1 MTRFRILL
9 ACALTVSLGAQS
21 LTDRFKEVRGPWE
34 LQLERGDASGVRK
47 GVEALLGREG
57 LTVNPSDYNDM
68 HALVALRGLAAR
80 ACLSEGSWEEAV
92 VHFQKAQ
99 SAAEENLAT
108 AEPFLAKTRAEHE
121 LKLKE
126 CRDALAKQSPR
137 LKELDEA
144 PGLTKDQIKLR
155 QQLKIF
161 TDEQQAAITHSE
173 RAIKDIDSILERL
186 RQTKETTARTTA
198 GWQDFLAAEKTE
210 IAEAGGLPQYV
221 AGKLEQVKADDARP
235 KQERLTYAR
244 RLQKLDSSNKDVARL
259 VNALLG
265 KEEEPAPV
273 KPKKKKKLTPKQDQD
288 TKE

>member
-1 MTRFRILL
+1 MTRLGLLL
-9 ACALTVSLGAQS
+9 ALALATCLGAQS

-34 LQLERGDASGVRK
+34 LQLERGDASTVRK

-80 ACLSEGSWEEAV
+80 ACVSEGSWEDAI

-108 AEPFLAKTRAEHE
+108 AEPLLAKTRMEHE

-126 CRDALAKQSPR
+126 CRDAVAKQVPR
-137 LKELDEA
+137 LKELEAA
-144 PGLTKDQIKLR
+144 PGLTQDQMKLR

-161 TDEQQAAITHSE
+161 MDEQQAAIAHSE
-173 RAIKDIDSILERL
+173 RALKDIEGILARL
-186 RQTKETTARTTA
+186 RQAKETTTKTSAD
-198 GWQDFLAAEKTE
+198 WQAFLVAEKAEMT
-210 IAEAGGLPQYV
+210 EAGGTTPYV

-235 KQERLTYAR
+235 RQERLTYAR
-244 RLQKLDSSNKDVARL
+244 RLLKLDPSNKDVLRL
-259 VNALLG
+259 VNGLLG
-265 KEEEPAPV
+265 KEEDPEPV
-273 KPKKKKKLTPKQDQD
+273 KPKKKKKKPAAAKTPQ
-288 TKE
+288 